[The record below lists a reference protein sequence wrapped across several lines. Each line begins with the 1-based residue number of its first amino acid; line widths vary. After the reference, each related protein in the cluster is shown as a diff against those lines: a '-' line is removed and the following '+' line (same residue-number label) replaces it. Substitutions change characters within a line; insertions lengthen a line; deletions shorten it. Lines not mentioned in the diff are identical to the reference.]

1 VDPRG
6 AISAAGRRRVAAE
19 LARTGLL
26 LVQGQAEIPSVAD
39 LLAGAPVTTR
49 GYSWDYAPAWN
60 LTDEYEAAADDVAV
74 VKLFRGRRTLVHARH
89 WDAVDALARAAHS
102 RVSAGDQGAG
112 AAAFLA
118 AVDEQPGVP
127 LGVLRGDL
135 GLERRDFDRAKRD
148 LEQWCCVFGRERDDV
163 EYHTHEPALYPWV
176 QYRIGTAR
184 RQRRRRAGDADR
196 AADELRAAVP
206 DAKPRTSTAQLFP
219 VVRAALG

>member
-6 AISAAGRRRVAAE
+6 AISAAGRRRVEAE

-39 LLAGAPVTTR
+39 LLAEAPVTTR

-60 LTDEYEAAADDVAV
+60 LTDEYEVAANDVAV
-74 VKLFRGRRTLVHARH
+74 VKLFRGRRTLVHERH
-89 WDAVDALARAAHS
+89 WNAVDALARAAHA
-102 RVSAGDQGAG
+102 RISAGDQGAA
-112 AAAFLA
+112 AAAFLL

-135 GLERRDFDRAKRD
+135 GLARRDFDRTKRD
-148 LEQWCCVFGRERDDV
+148 LEQWCCMFGRERDDV
-163 EYHTHEPALYPWV
+163 EHHTHEPALYPWA
-176 QYRIGTAR
+176 QHRIATAR
-184 RQRRRRAGDADR
+184 RPGRGRARDADR
-196 AADELRAAVP
+196 AAEDLRAAVP
-206 DAKPRTSTAQLFP
+206 GSKPGIRTAQLFP